1 MPKFRSALITLLL
14 SGLAWQS
21 AAASTY
27 EVRRG
32 DSLTSIAATQL
43 GAASRWRE
51 IWALNPEIRKPEQLN
66 VGMRLRIPET
76 GEQVRAGAPAET
88 PPMPRQQMSDTPRAE
103 QLLAE
108 EIIASGKANSVRAR
122 FRVLDANNS
131 AIGVHAV
138 RSEQD
143 GVYVYSTPLGSR
155 VLQNNLFDVY
165 QPSAEAA
172 NTGAIEL
179 MHIGQAQLAM
189 QGDGLAG
196 FRMIASQ
203 ERPLETALLLP
214 HENRKLKF
222 SPSIP
227 ARDAN
232 ARITKALYE
241 QPEGFVLM
249 LDKGSS
255 AGLQPGHLL
264 RLHQRNPVEAR
275 GTAVEYPGQKTG
287 WVMIVDTSASASIA
301 LVLSA
306 HRVPAIGDRLH

>member
-1 MPKFRSALITLLL
+1 MHTFRSALILLLL
-14 SGLAWQS
+14 SGCAWQS
-21 AAASTY
+21 ASASTY

-43 GAASRWRE
+43 GSANRWRE
-51 IWALNPEIRKPEQLN
+51 IWALNPDIRKPEQLN

-76 GEQVRAGAPAET
+76 GEHVRAGTPASVIPGT
-88 PPMPRQQMSDTPRAE
+88 QLQKSDTPSAE

-143 GVYVYSTPLGSR
+143 GVYVYSTPLGNR
-155 VLQNNLFDVY
+155 VLQGNLFDVY
-165 QPSAEAA
+165 QRSADPA
-172 NTGAIEL
+172 NEGAVEL
-179 MHIGQAQLAM
+179 TRIGQAQLAM

-196 FRMIASQ
+196 FRMTASQ

-214 HENRKLKF
+214 HENRNLHF
-222 SPSIP
+222 SPGTP
-227 ARDAN
+227 HRDAN

-255 AGLQPGHLL
+255 DGLQPGHLL
-264 RLHQRNPVEAR
+264 RLHQRNPVESN
-275 GTAVEYPGQKTG
+275 GTAIEYPGQKTG
-287 WVMIVDTSASASIA
+287 WVMIVDTSSSASIA